1 MELAFWEREMGLTNC
16 DVLIVGAGIVGLSA
30 GLALRQLSDQT
41 RITIIDRSPF
51 SDGGSTRNA
60 GFACFGSP
68 RELLDDVAANGL
80 DTMLDTVA
88 RRLRGL
94 ALLRA
99 ELGES
104 NIGYVPS
111 GSLELAHRGP
121 HDQFPATTPDEIGWL
136 NARLAPV
143 TGRPDTFIPAPAS
156 ATSGVAVGGAESVWF
171 SPLEGML
178 ETSHLILTLEQ
189 RAAQAGIIIR
199 RGLHVSA
206 LRLQPDGTSALD
218 LQPAF
223 SSPGTTFTLRPPA
236 TLLAINGLTG
246 SLIGDA
252 EVERAPN
259 DVIVTEP
266 IDGQLPTCPIHA
278 ESGYIYARPL
288 PSRQIL
294 IGGGRHWPGLS
305 PADREERLLAWLA
318 RAIPAAAQARPA
330 IRWTGY
336 LGVGPS
342 KHTRI
347 EAIGA
352 HTFGAWRLGGMGV
365 ATGMEVG
372 RELAHLSRK

>member
-1 MELAFWEREMGLTNC
+1 MGLVNC

-30 GLALRQLSDQT
+30 GLALRKLSDQT

-68 RELLDDVAANGL
+68 RELLDDVAAHGL
-80 DTMLDTVA
+80 DTMLENVT

-99 ELGES
+99 ELGDS

-111 GSLELAHRGP
+111 GSLELAFDGQ
-121 HDQFPATTPDEIGWL
+121 HDQFPATNPEEIAWL
-136 NARLAPV
+136 NAQLASV
-143 TGRPDTFIPAPAS
+143 TGRPDTFIPAPDA
-156 ATSGVAVGGAESVWF
+156 AIRGVAVGGAASIWF

-178 ETSHLILTLEQ
+178 ETSRLILTLEQ
-189 RAAQAGIIIR
+189 RAAQVGIIIR

-206 LRLQPDGTSALD
+206 LRLQPDGTSELD

-223 SSPGTTFTLRPPA
+223 SPPGTTLTIRPPD
-236 TLLAINGLTG
+236 TLLTINGLTG
-246 SLIGDA
+246 TLIGNAD
-252 EVERAPN
+252 VERAPN
-259 DVIVTEP
+259 QVIVTEP
-266 IDGQLPTCPIHA
+266 ITGLLPSCPIHA

-288 PSRQIL
+288 PSGQLL
-294 IGGGRHWPGLS
+294 IGGGRHWPDLS
-305 PADREERLLAWLA
+305 PEAREQHLLSWLR
-318 RAIPAAAQARPA
+318 RAIPAAASAQPVM
-330 IRWTGY
+330 RWTGY

-342 KHTRI
+342 KQTRI
-347 EAIGA
+347 ETIAP
-352 HTFGAWRLGGMGV
+352 HTFGAWRLGGIGV

-372 RELAHLSRK
+372 RELAYLSRK